1 MMTSKEVLIELEKLG
16 NEQTKKI
23 FVNHGAPANQLF
35 GVKVGDLKVLQKKIK
50 KNHDLSLELFKT
62 KNSDAMYLAGLIA
75 DEKVISQ
82 KDLNDWVENTTWYM
96 LSEYTVPWIASES
109 RHALELGLLWINSKK
124 EPIASAG
131 WSTLSGYLS
140 LTPNA
145 DIDLKLMQKLL
156 KQIET
161 TIHKQPNRVKYTM
174 NGFVI
179 SCGSYVN
186 DLTNLA
192 KQTANKIGK
201 VNVEMNGTACKVPS
215 AEEYILKVE
224 DMNRVGVKKKKARC

>member
-1 MMTSKEVLIELEKLG
+1 MMTCKEVLIELEKLG
-16 NEQTKKI
+16 SDQTKKI
-23 FVNHGAPANQLF
+23 FVNHGAPANQIF
-35 GVKVGDLKVLQKKIK
+35 GVKISDLKVLQKKIK
-50 KNHDLSLELFKT
+50 KNHNLSLELFKT

-75 DEKVISQ
+75 DEKLISQ

-109 RHALELGLLWINSKK
+109 RYALELGLLWINSKK

-156 KQIET
+156 KQVET
-161 TIHKQPNRVKYTM
+161 TIHKQTNRVKYTM

-186 DLTNLA
+186 DLTKLA

-224 DMNRVGVKKKKARC
+224 DMNRVGVKKKKVRC

>member
-1 MMTSKEVLIELEKLG
+1 MMTCKEVLIELEKLG
-16 NEQTKKI
+16 SDQTKKI
-23 FVNHGAPANQLF
+23 FVNHGAPANQIF

-50 KNHDLSLELFKT
+50 KNHNLSLELFKT

-75 DEKVISQ
+75 DEKLISQ

-109 RHALELGLLWINSKK
+109 RYALELGLLWINSKK

-186 DLTNLA
+186 DLTKLA

-224 DMNRVGVKKKKARC
+224 DMNRVGVKKKKVRC

>member
-109 RHALELGLLWINSKK
+109 PHALELGLLWINSKK

-145 DIDLKLMQKLL
+145 DIDLKLMQQLL
-156 KQIET
+156 KQIEN

>member
-145 DIDLKLMQKLL
+145 DIDLKLMQNLL

>member
-1 MMTSKEVLIELEKLG
+1 MMTCKEVLTELEKLG
-16 NEQTKKI
+16 SEQTKKI
-23 FVNHGAPANQLF
+23 FINHGAPANQLF

-50 KNHDLSLELFKT
+50 KNHHLSLELFKT

-75 DEKVISQ
+75 DEKLISQ

-124 EPIASAG
+124 ESIASAG

-145 DIDLKLMQKLL
+145 DIDLKLMQQLL

-161 TIHKQPNRVKYTM
+161 TIDKQPNRVKYTM

-186 DLTNLA
+186 DLTKLA
-192 KQTANKIGK
+192 KQTANKVGM
-201 VNVEMNGTACKVPS
+201 VNVEMNGTDCKVPS

-224 DMNRVGVKKKKARC
+224 AMNRVGVKKKKARC

>member
-1 MMTSKEVLIELEKLG
+1 MMTCKEVLIELEKLG
-16 NEQTKKI
+16 SDQTKKI
-23 FVNHGAPANQLF
+23 FVNHGAPANQIF
-35 GVKVGDLKVLQKKIK
+35 GVKTSDLKVLQKKIK
-50 KNHDLSLELFKT
+50 KNHNLSLELFKT

-75 DEKVISQ
+75 DEKLISQ
-82 KDLNDWVENTTWYM
+82 NDLNDWVENTTWYM

-109 RHALELGLLWINSKK
+109 RYALELGLLWINSKK

-156 KQIET
+156 KQVET
-161 TIHKQPNRVKYTM
+161 TIHKQTNRVKYTM

-186 DLTNLA
+186 DLTKLA

-224 DMNRVGVKKKKARC
+224 DINRVGVKKKKVRC

>member
-1 MMTSKEVLIELEKLG
+1 MMTCKEVLTELEKLG
-16 NEQTKKI
+16 SEQTKKI
-23 FVNHGAPANQLF
+23 FINHGAPANQLF

-50 KNHDLSLELFKT
+50 KNHHLSLELFKT

-75 DEKVISQ
+75 DEKLISQ

-124 EPIASAG
+124 ESIASAG

-145 DIDLKLMQKLL
+145 DIDLKLMQQLL

-161 TIHKQPNRVKYTM
+161 TIDKQPNRVKYTM

-186 DLTNLA
+186 DLTKLA
-192 KQTANKIGK
+192 KQTANKVGM

-224 DMNRVGVKKKKARC
+224 AMNRVGVKKKKARC

>member
-50 KNHDLSLELFKT
+50 KNHDLSIELFKT

-75 DEKVISQ
+75 DENVISQ

-109 RHALELGLLWINSKK
+109 PHALELGLLWINSKK

-145 DIDLKLMQKLL
+145 DIDLKLMQNLL

-186 DLTNLA
+186 DLTMLA